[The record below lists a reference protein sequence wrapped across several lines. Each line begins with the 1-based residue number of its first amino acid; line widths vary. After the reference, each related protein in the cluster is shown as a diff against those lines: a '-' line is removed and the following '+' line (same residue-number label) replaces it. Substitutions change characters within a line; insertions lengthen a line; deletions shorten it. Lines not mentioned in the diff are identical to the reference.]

1 MPLNRPPEP
10 AVRLPLEVMTAP
22 PRLTDFIAVFGD
34 PDPVVYILAPSA
46 DRAVPAGDT
55 RRRTAYLFRQPEL
68 AAAFSRWLLGRHLI
82 TTVPVAVRL
91 RSLLQAL
98 AARDLTYL
106 VDPEPRFAY
115 GNPLAFRGPL
125 AE

>member
-1 MPLNRPPEP
+1 
-10 AVRLPLEVMTAP
+10 MTAP
-22 PRLTDFIAVFGD
+22 PRLTEFTPVFGSE
-34 PDPVVYILAPSA
+34 DPVVYILAPSA
-46 DRAVPAGDT
+46 ERAVPAGDT
-55 RRRTAYLFRQPEL
+55 RRRTVYLFRSAEL
-68 AAAFSRWLLGRHLI
+68 ADSFSRWLLGRHLI

-91 RSLLQAL
+91 RALLQAL

-115 GNPLAFRGPL
+115 GNPLAFKAPL